1 MMQPKK
7 SKFRKEF
14 RGTMSGIA
22 TRGTTVAFGEFGLKV
37 LESAWITAAE
47 IEAARRTITHH
58 TKRGGKLWLRIFP
71 HKPLTHK
78 TAGAKM
84 GSGKGDIN
92 KYTAVVKRGTI
103 IFELGSLDEATA
115 REAFRKAASK
125 LPVLTNFV
133 IRGEII

>member
-7 SKFRKEF
+7 SKYRKEF
-14 RGTMSGIA
+14 RGKMGGVA
-22 TRGTTVAFGEFGLKV
+22 TRGNTVAFGDFGLKV
-37 LESAWITAAE
+37 IESAWITAAE
-47 IEAARRTITHH
+47 IESARRTITHH

-84 GSGKGDIN
+84 GSGKGDID
-92 KYTAVVKRGTI
+92 KYTAVVKRGTVV
-103 IFELGSLDEATA
+103 FELGSVEESIA

-125 LPVLTNFV
+125 LPVLTRFV
-133 IRGEII
+133 IRGAI

>member
-14 RGTMSGIA
+14 RGKMSGIA
-22 TRGTTVAFGEFGLKV
+22 TRCSSVAFGDFGLKV
-37 LESAWITAAE
+37 TESAWITSAE
-47 IEAARRTITHH
+47 LESARRTITHH
-58 TKRGGKLWLRIFP
+58 TKRGGKLWLRVFP

-84 GSGKGDIN
+84 GSGKGDID

-103 IFELGSLDEATA
+103 VFELGSTDEATA

-125 LPVLTNFV
+125 LPVLTRFV
-133 IRGEII
+133 IRGDIL

>member
-7 SKFRKEF
+7 SKYRKEF
-14 RGTMSGIA
+14 RGTMDGIA
-22 TRGTTVAFGEFGLKV
+22 TRGSDVEFGEYGLKV
-37 LESAWITAAE
+37 TQSSWITAAQ

-78 TAGAKM
+78 AAGSKM
-84 GSGKGDIN
+84 GSGKGDID

-103 IFELGSLDEATA
+103 VFELGSLDEVTA

-125 LPVLTNFV
+125 LPVLTRFV
-133 IRGEII
+133 IRGAI

>member
-7 SKFRKEF
+7 SKHRKEF
-14 RGTMSGIA
+14 RGTMGGVA
-22 TRGTTVAFGEFGLKV
+22 TRGNTVSFGDFGLKV
-37 LESAWITAAE
+37 TESAWITAAE

-84 GSGKGDIN
+84 GSGKGDID
-92 KYTAVVKRGTI
+92 KYTAVVKRGTVV
-103 IFELGSLDEATA
+103 FELGSTDESTA

-125 LPVLTNFV
+125 LPVLTRFV
-133 IRGEII
+133 IRGEI

>member
-7 SKFRKEF
+7 SKHRKEF
-14 RGTMSGIA
+14 RGKMGGIA
-22 TRGTTVAFGEFGLKV
+22 TRCSSVAFGDFGLKV
-37 LESAWITAAE
+37 TESAWITSAE

-84 GSGKGDIN
+84 GSGKGDID

-103 IFELGSLDEATA
+103 VFELGSTDEATA

-125 LPVLTNFV
+125 LPVLTRFV
-133 IRGEII
+133 VRGAII

>member
-7 SKFRKEF
+7 SKYRKQF
-14 RGTMSGIA
+14 RGKMAGLA
-22 TRGTTVAFGEFGLKV
+22 TRGNTVSFGDFGLKV
-37 LESAWITAAE
+37 TESAWITSAE
-47 IEAARRTITHH
+47 IESARRTITHH

-84 GSGKGDIN
+84 GSGKGDIE

-103 IFELGSLDEATA
+103 VFELGSTDEATA

-125 LPVLTNFV
+125 LPVLTRFV
-133 IRGEII
+133 VRGAI

>member
-7 SKFRKEF
+7 SKYRKEF
-14 RGTMSGIA
+14 RGTMDGIA
-22 TRGTTVAFGEFGLKV
+22 TRGSDVEFGEYGLKV
-37 LESAWITAAE
+37 TESSWITAAQ

-78 TAGAKM
+78 AAGSKM
-84 GSGKGDIN
+84 GSGKGDID

-103 IFELGSLDEATA
+103 VFELGSIDEVTA

-125 LPVLTNFV
+125 LPVLTRFV
-133 IRGEII
+133 IRGAI

>member
-14 RGTMSGIA
+14 RGKMGGVA
-22 TRGTTVAFGEFGLKV
+22 TRGNTVAFGDFGLKV
-37 LESAWITAAE
+37 IESSWISAAELES
-47 IEAARRTITHH
+47 ARRTITHH
-58 TKRGGKLWLRIFP
+58 TKRGGKLWLRVFP

-84 GSGKGDIN
+84 GSGKGDID
-92 KYTAVVKRGTI
+92 KYTAVVKRGTVV
-103 IFELGSLDEATA
+103 FELGSTDEETA

-125 LPVLTNFV
+125 LPVLTRFV
-133 IRGEII
+133 VRGAI

>member
-7 SKFRKEF
+7 SKHRKEF
-14 RGTMSGIA
+14 RGKMGGIA
-22 TRGTTVAFGEFGLKV
+22 TRCNSVSFGDFGLKV
-37 LESAWITAAE
+37 TESSWITSAE

-84 GSGKGDIN
+84 GSGKGDID
-92 KYTAVVKRGTI
+92 KYTAVVKRGTVV
-103 IFELGSLDEATA
+103 FELGSTDEVTA

-125 LPVLTNFV
+125 LPVLTRFV
-133 IRGEII
+133 VRGAI

>member
-7 SKFRKEF
+7 SKYRKEF
-14 RGTMSGIA
+14 RGTMDGIA
-22 TRGTTVAFGEFGLKV
+22 TRGADVEFGEYGLKV
-37 LESAWITAAE
+37 TESSWITAAQ

-78 TAGAKM
+78 AAGSKM
-84 GSGKGDIN
+84 GSGKGDID

-103 IFELGSLDEATA
+103 VFELGSIDEATA

-125 LPVLTNFV
+125 LPVLSRFV
-133 IRGEII
+133 VRGAI

>member
-7 SKFRKEF
+7 SKHRKEF

-22 TRGTTVAFGEFGLKV
+22 TRCTSVAFGDYGLKV
-37 LESAWITAAE
+37 TETSWITSAE

-84 GSGKGDIN
+84 GSGKGDID
-92 KYTAVVKRGTI
+92 KYTAVVKRGTVV
-103 IFELGSLDEATA
+103 FELGSLDEATA

-125 LPVLTNFV
+125 LPVLTRFV
-133 IRGEII
+133 VRGAII

>member
-7 SKFRKEF
+7 SKHRKEF
-14 RGTMSGIA
+14 RGKMGGIA
-22 TRGTTVAFGEFGLKV
+22 TRCNSVSFGDFGLKV
-37 LESAWITAAE
+37 TESSWITSAE

-84 GSGKGDIN
+84 GSGKGDID
-92 KYTAVVKRGTI
+92 KYTAVVKRGTVV
-103 IFELGSLDEATA
+103 FELGSTDEATA

-125 LPVLTNFV
+125 LPVLTRFV
-133 IRGEII
+133 VRGAI

>member
-7 SKFRKEF
+7 SKYRKEF
-14 RGTMSGIA
+14 RGTMGGIA
-22 TRGTTVAFGEFGLKV
+22 TRGNTVAFGDYGLKV
-37 LESAWITAAE
+37 IESSWVTAAQ

-78 TAGAKM
+78 AAGSKM
-84 GSGKGDIN
+84 GSGKGDIE
-92 KYTAVVKRGTI
+92 KYTAVVKRGTVV
-103 IFELGSLDEATA
+103 FELGSLDEATA

-125 LPVLTNFV
+125 LPILTRFV
-133 IRGEII
+133 IRGEI

>member
-1 MMQPKK
+1 MD
-7 SKFRKEF
+7 
-14 RGTMSGIA
+14 GIA
-22 TRGTTVAFGEFGLKV
+22 TRGATVAFGEYGLKIV
-37 LESAWITAAE
+37 ESAWITSAE

-78 TAGAKM
+78 AAGSKM
-84 GSGKGDIN
+84 GSGKGDID

-103 IFELGSLDEATA
+103 VFELGSLDEVTA

-125 LPVLTNFV
+125 LPVLTRFV
-133 IRGEII
+133 VRGAI